1 MQCVW
6 KFRTEDSDLPGSRLY
21 REVCHSLLLVTGL
34 NPLSVTHTH
43 LCYVEHHSQ
52 CGVCSLEA
60 EAGELSTI
68 AGSVPCEH
76 WTRCESSVRAT

>member
-43 LCYVEHHSQ
+43 TCAVWSVALNV
-52 CGVCSLEA
+52 
-60 EAGELSTI
+60 
-68 AGSVPCEH
+68 GSAAWRLRLVSCLPLQGAFPV
-76 WTRCESSVRAT
+76 SIGPGVRAQ